1 MLFHTKIIL
10 LIPPRGAVS
19 PSSLFLSLR
28 DGYNPLLRC
37 PGLKHLSDYSHYSC
51 LDQVRLSTYIFTSS
65 HPNSNNLDI
74 TRGWLHSPP
83 TLKPAFTVSLLH
95 CSLPTGARAIFLFK
109 KTKTKRIKK
118 KKNTAQTPQAM
129 YLFFKSVVFTAHQR
143 KHEFLRLHEGPL
155 QYTWHPP
162 HLHLLQL
169 SDDCPQLRPLFYN
182 PIQLSKS
189 CASMVSHLSVSVHM
203 KTSAWNCIPFLA
215 PFTTGNKIFN

>member
-28 DGYNPLLRC
+28 DGYNPLLHC

-83 TLKPAFTVSLLH
+83 NLKPAFTVSLLH

-118 KKNTAQTPQAM
+118 KKKKHCPDSSGHVSIFQISGFHCPPKEARIPQA
-129 YLFFKSVVFTAHQR
+129 A
-143 KHEFLRLHEGPL
+143 
-155 QYTWHPP
+155 
-162 HLHLLQL
+162 
-169 SDDCPQLRPLFYN
+169 
-182 PIQLSKS
+182 
-189 CASMVSHLSVSVHM
+189 
-203 KTSAWNCIPFLA
+203 
-215 PFTTGNKIFN
+215 